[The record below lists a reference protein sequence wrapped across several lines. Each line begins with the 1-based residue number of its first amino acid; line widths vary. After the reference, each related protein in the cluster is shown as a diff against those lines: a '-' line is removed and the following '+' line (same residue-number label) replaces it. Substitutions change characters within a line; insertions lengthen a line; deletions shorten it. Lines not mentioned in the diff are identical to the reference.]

1 MRTQPLP
8 RGNAAASWLLAAGA
22 WSIAAGLAAAPLPE
36 VAPAD
41 VGLSAERLTVLDAAM
56 QARID
61 ARDKAGIVVL
71 IAKDG
76 RVAYHKAYGM
86 ADVEAHE
93 PMRRDSIV
101 RLQTMTKPITS
112 VALLTLYEQGK
123 FQLSDP
129 LDRYIPAMAN
139 LRVFTGVDAAGNI
152 TTEPPRRKPTIHDVF
167 RHTGGFSY
175 GTGTSPVDRVYQQ
188 LGIDNARAASLREM
202 IAEKLPQAPLLYHP
216 GDQWVYSVSHDI
228 QAYLVEHFS
237 GMPFD
242 EYLEK
247 TIFGP
252 LGMNDTSFGLPRD
265 RARQTAVYG
274 PDGNGAL
281 RRIEDGQGRRAP
293 GDADSY
299 ARFAD
304 VSFGSTGLSSTTMD
318 YARFAQMLVNGGELD
333 GVRILGR
340 KTVELMASNHL
351 PPAVGQL
358 SGRNAGNGYGLGV
371 IVLVDPPL
379 SGNLGSVGQF
389 GWAGAATTW
398 VIMDP
403 KEKMVSLLFAQHMP
417 IDFPFAYTWQTLV
430 YQTIE

>member
-1 MRTQPLP
+1 MGTQLLP
-8 RGNAAASWLLAAGA
+8 GANAATFSLLAAGA
-22 WSIAAGLAAAPLPE
+22 WSLAAGAVAAPLPE
-36 VAPAD
+36 AVPAD
-41 VGLSAERLTVLDAAM
+41 VGLSAGRLAVLDAAM

-71 IAKDG
+71 VAKDG
-76 RVAYHKAYGM
+76 KVAHHEAFGL
-86 ADVEAHE
+86 ADVETRE

-101 RLQTMTKPITS
+101 RLHTMTKPITS

-202 IAEKLPQAPLLYHP
+202 IAEKLPLAPLLYHP

-228 QAYLVEHFS
+228 QAYLVEHLS

-242 EYLEK
+242 EYLER

-252 LGMNDTSFGLPRD
+252 LGMEDTSFGLSRD
-265 RARQTAVYG
+265 SARETSIYG

-281 RRIEDGQGRRAP
+281 RRIEDGRGRRAP
-293 GDADSY
+293 GDADTY
-299 ARFAD
+299 ARFAGTP
-304 VSFGSTGLSSTTMD
+304 FGGTGLSSTAMD

>member
-1 MRTQPLP
+1 MFDRVRTAATIVLVVSLGSPFAYGDPLP
-8 RGNAAASWLLAAGA
+8 LGK
-22 WSIAAGLAAAPLPE
+22 PE
-36 VAPAD
+36 EG
-41 VGLSAERLTVLDAAM
+41 GLSTARLATLDAAM
-56 QARID
+56 QASVD
-61 ARDKAGIVVL
+61 AANKAGIVVL

-76 RVAYHKAYGM
+76 KVVHHKAFGM
-86 ADVEAHE
+86 ADVEKRA
-93 PMRRDSIV
+93 PMTPESIV
-101 RLQTMTKPITS
+101 RLHTMTKPITS

-129 LDRYIPAMAN
+129 LDKYIPAMTN

-152 TTEPPRRKPTIHDVF
+152 TTEAPRRKPTIHDVF

-175 GTGTSPVDRVYQQ
+175 GNGTSPVDRVYQK
-188 LGIDNARAASLREM
+188 LGIDNARASSLREM
-202 IAEKLPQAPLLYHP
+202 ITEKLPQAPLLYHP

-228 QAYLVEHFS
+228 QAYLVEYFS
-237 GMPFD
+237 GMPFN

-247 TIFGP
+247 KIFAP
-252 LGMNDTSFGLPRD
+252 LGMNDTYFGLS
-265 RARQTAVYG
+265 RARTDRQTSVYG
-274 PDGNGAL
+274 PGADGKL
-281 RRIEDGQGRRAP
+281 QLIEDGAGVRRP
-293 GDADSY
+293 GDSDSY
-299 ARFAD
+299 ARFAQ
-304 VSFGSTGLSSTTMD
+304 VPFGGTGLSSTAMD

-333 GVRILGR
+333 GVRVLGR

-351 PPAVGQL
+351 PPAVGML
-358 SGRNAGNGYGLGV
+358 SGRNAGSGYGLGV
-371 IVLVDPPL
+371 IVLVDPPM

-430 YQTIE
+430 YQAID